1 MNSAFVAFGICAFAL
16 AACRDPTRS
25 IQPDI
30 AAFLR
35 ETPNNF
41 YHSRLGERS
50 LRAAWAGQA
59 TLRPLVLVHGSPGS
73 WRGWAAFLRNQDLQR
88 RFHVIAV
95 DRPGYGGSGA
105 GHAERSLESQAR
117 AVSLML
123 GENRSGQGAILVGHS
138 MGGPVAARVA
148 MDFPDRVSGLV
159 LLSSS
164 VDPDLEETKW
174 FQIPAEW
181 LLLKWLVP
189 RDLKVCNEEI
199 LALRGELNKLRP
211 EWEKLDVPVAVVHGE
226 LDDLVP
232 VGNVDFLKRHL
243 KSSSLVDLEILPGM
257 NHFVPWERSDAV
269 LNAIRLVSE
278 KVPPGP

>member
-1 MNSAFVAFGICAFAL
+1 
-16 AACRDPTRS
+16 
-25 IQPDI
+25 
-30 AAFLR
+30 
-35 ETPNNF
+35 
-41 YHSRLGERS
+41 
-50 LRAAWAGQA
+50 
-59 TLRPLVLVHGSPGS
+59 
-73 WRGWAAFLRNQDLQR
+73 
-88 RFHVIAV
+88 
-95 DRPGYGGSGA
+95 
-105 GHAERSLESQAR
+105 
-117 AVSLML
+117 ML